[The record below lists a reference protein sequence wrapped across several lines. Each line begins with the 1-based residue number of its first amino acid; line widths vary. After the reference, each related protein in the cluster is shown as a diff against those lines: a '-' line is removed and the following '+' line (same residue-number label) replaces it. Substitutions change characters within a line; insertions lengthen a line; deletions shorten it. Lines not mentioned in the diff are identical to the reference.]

1 MKRFII
7 SALICGIAFSAH
19 AQRTISFMS
28 SAKEKAAKIIQ
39 LKPVDIISARI
50 YKKQEFSLPVLPAS
64 FSETEEAFSPEIY
77 DFSADTVIKDSI
89 RVSRKTD
96 TTEIKV
102 GRTRIVIIG
111 EPKIDRIYVDKDSV
125 YGDYHD
131 EDDEP
136 GDDEEEEKQDFIDV
150 DGPQLDLGFLY
161 TRDNGSPTE
170 SIRTLKQQ
178 LELDNG
184 RSLSFTLYLV
194 NMDLNLYRRNVNF
207 HTGIGLEYNN
217 YHFRKNITVVPR
229 TDSFQV
235 INETVEL
242 SKNKLL
248 SRYIVV
254 PALLH
259 LQTNKIKNGN
269 RFFAAGGVEFG
280 YFIGGRSKQVSD
292 DKGKVKVEDDFN
304 FRRIKYNLVA
314 RAGYGDWSVFAKMP
328 LDELKYEVFEDDQV
342 PGLSSMS
349 FGLSLNF

>member
-7 SALICGIAFSAH
+7 SALICGIAFSAQ
-19 AQRTISFMS
+19 AQRTISFIS
-28 SAKEKAAKIIQ
+28 STKEKVAKIIH
-39 LKPVDIISARI
+39 LNPVDIVSSRI
-50 YKKQEFSLPVLPAS
+50 YKKPEFNLSVLPAS
-64 FSETEEAFSPEIY
+64 FSETYEVSSQEPY
-77 DFSADTVIKDSI
+77 DLSADTVSKDSI
-89 RVSRKTD
+89 KVSRKTD

-136 GDDEEEEKQDFIDV
+136 EEEEEGKQDLIDV
-150 DGPQLDLGFLY
+150 TGPQLDLGFLY

-178 LELDNG
+178 MELDNG
-184 RSLSFTLYLV
+184 RSLSFALYLI
-194 NMDLNLYRRNVNF
+194 NLNLNLYRRNVNF
-207 HTGIGLEYNN
+207 RTGLGFEYNN

-229 TDSFQV
+229 ADTFQV
-235 INETVEL
+235 VNETIDF

-269 RFFAAGGVEFG
+269 RFFVAGGVEFG

-292 DKGKVKVEDDFN
+292 EKGKVKVNDDFN
-304 FRRIKYNLVA
+304 FRRIKYDLVA

-328 LDELKYEVFEDDQV
+328 LDELKYEIFEDDHV

-349 FGLSLNF
+349 FGISLNF